1 MSINQIIRD
10 YLQAKETEKQAK
22 KQADNLKRLILDAA
36 KDNPLF
42 ETDAY
47 SVFIKKTES
56 TRIDSDALYRDFPDI
71 KQAYGRTSVS
81 CSIVIADKAS
91 EQKTA

>member
-1 MSINQIIRD
+1 MTINDVVSAYIK
-10 YLQAKETEKQAK
+10 AKEAEKEAK
-22 KQADNLKRLILDAA
+22 KTADAMKSLILEKAGSD
-36 KDNPLF
+36 PLF

-47 SVFIKKTES
+47 SVFIKRTES
-56 TRIDSDALYRDFPDI
+56 TRLDSDALYRDFPDI